1 MRELVVLKNRIVN
14 DLLEV
19 VSLKFESLKEDAFNI
34 ISSKSKVEI
43 VNQIKK
49 VDVVNYLGFNNDQK
63 KKENILRN
71 LKYLIENNKEILLQ
85 RSILKNTI

>member
-1 MRELVVLKNRIVN
+1 MLKNRIVN